1 MPEHRKH
8 YAHTR
13 EGRPASDWQLLWEH
27 LQATASHAADFATPF
42 GAASWA
48 RDAGK
53 WHDVGK
59 YSDAFQE
66 YLRAAGGDPHVAE
79 TTGKV
84 DHSTAGAQHAASGD
98 VTVGKVNLG
107 HLLAFVIAGHHGG
120 LPDGRSDTT
129 CLEHR
134 LKKLVEPWDHAPT
147 DILAPGPLTDE
158 LPPPLR
164 NALAN
169 RDAFGVAFFTRML
182 FSCLVDADFLD
193 TEAFMK
199 PEKARMRP
207 AWPTD
212 ILRGMSEA
220 LDRWVA
226 DLDAPS
232 TPVNRQRVAVREAC
246 LAAADKE
253 PGLFSLT
260 VPTGGGKTLSS
271 LAFALRHATRHELS
285 RVVYVVPFTTII
297 EQNAD
302 VFRDVMSSL
311 IEQGITDPI
320 VEHHSNLDI
329 NDAAGGQTAGSRLAT
344 ENWEA
349 PLIVTT
355 SVQFYESLFAN
366 RTSRCR
372 KLHNLARSVIV
383 LDEVQTLPVDYLEP
397 CLRVLE
403 QLVDNYSASVVLCTA
418 TQPAVERRDDFEIGL
433 EGARE
438 IVPDPGRLYEELRR
452 VEVSDLGDVPD
463 TEIVSRLRRHEQV
476 LCIVNTRGHAR
487 ALFEALGSDESHFH
501 LSALMCP
508 THRTE
513 RIARIHRRLEDR
525 LPCRVVSTQL
535 IEAGVDIDFP
545 VVYRSL
551 AGLDS
556 IAQAAG
562 RCNRNGTAKR
572 GPTYVFRSEH
582 VRAEQYFADTT
593 NSAVAVLPLYSDILS
608 LEAINHYFRLYYW
621 EQNARWDR
629 KKILEEFRLDNDPTL
644 PFLFGFATASRN
656 FRLIEDTGKPVI
668 IPWGDE
674 GERLCNDLRKWP
686 TRAVLRQ
693 LQRYT
698 VQISRWVWEKH
709 APQLIELV
717 DDRYPVL
724 SSPSHYDHS
733 LGLCFD
739 RNLDTL
745 IV

>member
-13 EGRPASDWQLLWEH
+13 EGRPASDWQLLREH
-27 LQATASHAADFATPF
+27 LQATASHAANFATPF

-48 RDAGK
+48 RAAGR

-59 YSDAFQE
+59 YSDAFQD

-84 DHSTAGAQHAASGD
+84 DHSTAGAQHAASGN
-98 VTVGKVNLG
+98 VVVGDVNLG
-107 HLLAFVIAGHHGG
+107 HLLAFVIVGHHGG

-134 LKKLVEPWDHAPT
+134 LKKLVEPWNQVPT
-147 DILAPGPLTDE
+147 DILAAGPLTDE

-164 NALAN
+164 NALAT
-169 RDAFGVAFFTRML
+169 RDAFSVAFFTRML

-193 TEAFMK
+193 TEEFMK
-199 PEKARMRP
+199 PEKASMRP
-207 AWPTD
+207 NWPTD
-212 ILRGMSEA
+212 ILTGMSEA
-220 LDRWVA
+220 LDRWIA
-226 DLDAPS
+226 ELDAPS
-232 TPVNRQRVAVREAC
+232 SPINRRRVAVREAC

-271 LAFALRHATRHELS
+271 LAFALRHAARHGLS

-302 VFRDVMSSL
+302 VFRNVMSSL

-329 NDAAGGQTAGSRLAT
+329 HNAAAGQTEGSRLAT

-383 LDEVQTLPVDYLEP
+383 LDEVQTLPVDYLKP
-397 CLRVLE
+397 CLRALE
-403 QLVDNYSASVVLCTA
+403 QLVDDYGASVVLCTA
-418 TQPAVERRDDFEIGL
+418 TQPAVEQRDDFTIGL
-433 EGARE
+433 KGARE
-438 IVPDPGRLYEELRR
+438 IVPDPVRLYEALRR
-452 VEVSDLGDVPD
+452 VEVSELGDMSD
-463 TEIVSRLRRHEQV
+463 TDIADHLGRHEQV
-476 LCIVNTRGHAR
+476 LCIVNTRAHAR
-487 ALFEALGSDESHFH
+487 ALFEALGPDESHFH

-508 THRTE
+508 AHRTE
-513 RIARIHRRLEDR
+513 RIAEIRGRLENG

-572 GPTYVFRSEH
+572 GTTYVFRSEH

-593 NSAVAVLPLYSDILS
+593 NSAVEVLPLYPDVLS

-629 KKILEEFRLDNDPTL
+629 KKILKEFRLDNDPNL
-644 PFLFGFATASRN
+644 PFLFDFATASRN

-668 IPWGDE
+668 IPWGKK
-674 GERLCNDLRKWP
+674 GERLCNDLRRLP
-686 TRAVLRQ
+686 SLETLRP
-693 LQRYT
+693 LQRFT
-698 VQISRWVWEKH
+698 VQIPLRVWEKH

-724 SSPSHYDHS
+724 SSPSHYDHR
-733 LGLCFD
+733 LGLCVD